1 MKDTVKNV
9 LISVVISFTVP
20 TLVVASQ
27 WGGVKANQTEIMK
40 QLEKLDG
47 KLDKVTD
54 RVNSTREEVA
64 TLKALSSSQ

>member
-1 MKDTVKNV
+1 MKDTVKNI

-54 RVNSTREEVA
+54 RVSSTREEVA
-64 TLKALSSSQ
+64 TLKALSSS

>member
-64 TLKALSSSQ
+64 TLKALSPS

>member
-1 MKDTVKNV
+1 MKDTVKNI

-64 TLKALSSSQ
+64 TLKALSSS